1 MSIKSKC
8 TKYLLE
14 AVLAVAPVAMMCG
27 AVGVRPESKELKA
40 AQDAVEN
47 VGKLIGQA
55 QKDKTSIEAKLITP
69 ARSTSIM
76 TR

>member
-1 MSIKSKC
+1 M
-8 TKYLLE
+8 
-14 AVLAVAPVAMMCG
+14 APIAMMCG
-27 AVGVRPESKELKA
+27 AVGVHPESKELKA

-69 ARSTSIM
+69 ARSAGMI